1 MSFYFY
7 FRYLYKNKSHR
18 MNQKILEHIILEE
31 LNKND
36 IIDIAKKDKDFEKRI
51 KEIVSEVV
59 VELFRVLW
67 QHSQTFKSLVR

>member
-1 MSFYFY
+1 MKQS
-7 FRYLYKNKSHR
+7 
-18 MNQKILEHIILEE
+18 ILEHIILEE

-51 KEIVSEVV
+51 KEIVSDVV

>member
-1 MSFYFY
+1 M
-7 FRYLYKNKSHR
+7 K
-18 MNQKILEHIILEE
+18 QKFLEQIILEE

-51 KEIVSEVV
+51 KEIVSDVV

-67 QHSQTFKSLVR
+67 QHSQTFKSLVK

>member
-1 MSFYFY
+1 M
-7 FRYLYKNKSHR
+7 K
-18 MNQKILEHIILEE
+18 QEILEHIILEE

-51 KEIVSEVV
+51 KEIVSDVV

>member
-1 MSFYFY
+1 
-7 FRYLYKNKSHR
+7 